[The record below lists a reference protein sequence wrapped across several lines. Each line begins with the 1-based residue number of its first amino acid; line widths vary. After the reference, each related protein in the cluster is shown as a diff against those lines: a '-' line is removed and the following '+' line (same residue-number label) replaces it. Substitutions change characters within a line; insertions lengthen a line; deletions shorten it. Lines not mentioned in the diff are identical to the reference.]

1 MVTENS
7 VYISYY
13 SVVFEEKMNEKTLAH
28 HKIWKETQGPY
39 YSVVFEEKM
48 NEKTLAHHKIWKE
61 TQGPTHYK
69 KIFLRK
75 GRYT

>member
-28 HKIWKETQGPY
+28 HKIWKETQGLTH
-39 YSVVFEEKM
+39 FE
-48 NEKTLAHHKIWKE
+48 
-61 TQGPTHYK
+61 
-69 KIFLRK
+69 KIFLGK